1 MATGSLSSARPG
13 SGWARAMFER
23 ASIGVSLLLAFGLL
37 ARAAAADP
45 APADIQIL
53 QAEFGLFD
61 HGPSAGPRF
70 RAAATVPLV
79 VDQAYGWRLVL
90 KTTRRWVQV
99 EEELTLPA
107 EPGTW
112 GDPDPQVQRKTSADG
127 RTATTRLQL
136 QPVDSV
142 ITQSWSVAPGDPKGA
157 YVLRVRV
164 ETLPERVFRF
174 EVR

>member
-1 MATGSLSSARPG
+1 
-13 SGWARAMFER
+13 MFER
-23 ASIGVSLLLAFGLL
+23 AKIGVSLLLAFGLL

-45 APADIQIL
+45 AAPDIQIL

-70 RAAATVPLV
+70 RAADTVPLV

-90 KTTRRWVQV
+90 KTTRRVVQV
-99 EEELTLPA
+99 QEELTLPA

-136 QPVDSV
+136 QPVDGV
-142 ITQSWSVAPGDPKGA
+142 INQSWSVAPGDPKGA

-164 ETLPERVFRF
+164 ENLPERVFRF

>member
-1 MATGSLSSARPG
+1 MTVHIRLSSCNTRPG
-13 SGWARAMFER
+13 SRRWA
-23 ASIGVSLLLAFGLL
+23 LLLGLAWL
-37 ARAAAADP
+37 APAAIAAP

-53 QAEFGLFD
+53 QAEFGVFD
-61 HGPSAGPRF
+61 NSLLSAAPRF
-70 RAAATVPLV
+70 RAAATVPRV

-90 KTTRRWVQV
+90 KTTRRQVQV
-99 EEELTLPA
+99 QEELTLPA

-127 RTATTRLQL
+127 RTATTRLLL
-136 QPVDSV
+136 QPVDGV
-142 ITQSWSVAPGDPKGA
+142 ISQSWSVAPGDPQGV

-164 ETLPERVFRF
+164 ENLPERVFRF